1 MGITVCIVG
10 IEGNLLN
17 GFIRLVNMLACLKCM
32 LVDGY
37 TVCHRLH
44 VKNELSLILLIQ
56 REMPVF
62 GIVHDEVLV
71 GIVVRKM

>member
-44 VKNELSLILLIQ
+44 VKNELSLILLMASVKCQ
-56 REMPVF
+56 F
-62 GIVHDEVLV
+62 LV
-71 GIVVRKM
+71 SYMTRSLLV